1 MCSTQVPAIFVLL
14 CNASFRQPADKTPR
28 RALALSGSARAAR
41 RREDVTARK
50 PRRPPQGDQ
59 APRREPAGKRQ
70 EPALYQHCV
79 SPRASLRGCPRRWPR
94 CTGQPGPGAV
104 LAARFRRS
112 KRTDQMTSGR
122 SGRTRNDPATSQP
135 GSPARR
141 PVRRPRQGRTFC
153 LMNEP
158 GVAGSEPTAA
168 RGREARGAQIRQ
180 CSTPTSTSTQS
191 IRARA
196 AGTATSRILPPERC
210 ARVSAWSVP
219 ETSLIPHGQTN
230 LKTVLFPQKRAC

>member
-1 MCSTQVPAIFVLL
+1 MRPSGSLPIRPPC
-14 CNASFRQPADKTPR
+14 

-50 PRRPPQGDQ
+50 PRRPPRGDR

-79 SPRASLRGCPRRWPR
+79 SPRASLRGCPCP
-94 CTGQPGPGAV
+94 
-104 LAARFRRS
+104 LAAMYGTARPVSGLMGTLSQVRAHRSDDQAVVAGAPAKTGRR
-112 KRTDQMTSGR
+112 
-122 SGRTRNDPATSQP
+122 ASQDH
-135 GSPARR
+135 R
-141 PVRRPRQGRTFC
+141 PDVRVRRPRLGRAFC
-153 LMNEP
+153 LMNGP
-158 GVAGSEPTAA
+158 GVAGSEPAAA